1 MRAPRAGVKLV
12 AMHGQTEFR
21 YRDHTRQDH
30 AAWLLGV
37 GLWLLF
43 ASLITGA
50 WGVMALAHASWLH
63 SNELPNDNATLWG
76 ITLLGVAT
84 IQGISGLLVILDRP
98 AGSYL
103 GIAITLIGIAAHL
116 AVISAYPIWSIAA
129 IVIDVIAIY
138 ILWAY
143 RRRR

>member
-1 MRAPRAGVKLV
+1 MRGVRGRGNLP
-12 AMHGQTEFR
+12 AMESQTEFR
-21 YRDHTRQDH
+21 YRDNKSQDH
-30 AAWLLGV
+30 AAWLLAV

-50 WGVMALAHASWLH
+50 WGVMALAHASWL
-63 SNELPNDNATLWG
+63 NANDLPGDNATLWG
-76 ITLLGVAT
+76 ITLLVIAT

-103 GIAITLIGIAAHL
+103 GITITVIGILAHL
-116 AVISAYPIWSIAA
+116 SVISAYPVWSSAA
-129 IVIDVIAIY
+129 IVIDLIAIY

>member
-1 MRAPRAGVKLV
+1 MRAVGSGGKLGV
-12 AMHGQTEFR
+12 MQSQTEFR
-21 YRDHTRQDH
+21 YRDHRGQDH
-30 AAWLLGV
+30 AAWLLVV

-63 SNELPNDNATLWG
+63 GNDLPGDNATLWG

-103 GIAITLIGIAAHL
+103 GIAITLIGIVAHL
-116 AVISAYPIWSIAA
+116 VVISAYPIWS
-129 IVIDVIAIY
+129 VVSIAIDLIAIS